1 MQSLFSLARKSRLTQ
16 NVLRTPGI
24 VTVSKRFE
32 GSYPWYPSMAEN
44 IPKKNPRVADET
56 LDETEVITR
65 IMSVLNRFRI
75 YDLESFDWNKP
86 WGAQGMDSLE
96 TTAILTSIEEEFHT
110 IFEDCVF
117 ENFEN
122 LDQVKQHLVL
132 DHNAF

>member
-1 MQSLFSLARKSRLTQ
+1 
-16 NVLRTPGI
+16 
-24 VTVSKRFE
+24 
-32 GSYPWYPSMAEN
+32 MAEN

-110 IFEDCVF
+110 IFEDRVF